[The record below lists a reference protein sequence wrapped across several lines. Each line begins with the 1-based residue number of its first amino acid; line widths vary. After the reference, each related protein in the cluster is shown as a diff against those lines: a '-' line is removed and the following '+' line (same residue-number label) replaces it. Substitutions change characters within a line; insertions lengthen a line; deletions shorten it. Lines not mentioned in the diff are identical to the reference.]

1 MVRLRT
7 ESGALQR
14 SAVTP
19 WLPGG
24 GMLYRVFIVDDN
36 ASVRTGIRKLL
47 ETSGFEIC
55 GEASDGL
62 DAVERAPEI
71 NPDLI
76 ILDVSMPRMNGLDAA
91 RKLHDIHPNVP
102 ILLNTSHAAVV
113 RSESILPEGVA
124 DVVDKR
130 ENLLHRVLQLLPKS
144 NGARRGTAP

>member
-1 MVRLRT
+1 
-7 ESGALQR
+7 
-14 SAVTP
+14 
-19 WLPGG
+19 
-24 GMLYRVFIVDDN
+24 MLYRVFIVDDN
-36 ASVRTGIRKLL
+36 PSVRSGIRRLL

-55 GEASDGL
+55 GEACDGL

-102 ILLNTSHAAVV
+102 ILLNTSHAAVI
-113 RSESILPEGVA
+113 RAEPSLPEGVT

-130 ENLLHRVLQLLPKS
+130 ENLLHRVLQLLPLS